1 MNNLLG
7 IGQLFLT
14 QSFYS
19 SSDLEKQVRKF
30 NITEK
35 KLYETSCDPIVPR
48 VREGGR
54 RGRERER
61 DKGKEE
67 ESEEGEYILAL
78 SSFFHLVYIVDVFPI
93 NISKST
99 SH

>member
-1 MNNLLG
+1 MSSKIFKMNNLLG

-48 VREGGR
+48 VRDE
-54 RGRERER
+54 GRERER
-61 DKGKEE
+61 EERERDKEKEE
-67 ESEEGEYILAL
+67 EREEGEYILAL
-78 SSFFHLVYIVDVFPI
+78 SSFFHLV
-93 NISKST
+93 
-99 SH
+99 

>member
-54 RGRERER
+54 GGRERER
-61 DKGKEE
+61 ERRGRDTKERRKRGRKRGRKV
-67 ESEEGEYILAL
+67 STHILAL
-78 SSFFHLVYIVDVFPI
+78 LSFFHLV
-93 NISKST
+93 
-99 SH
+99 

>member
-1 MNNLLG
+1 MSIEKAEKFYRELSSKIFKMNNLLG

-54 RGRERER
+54 GGRER
-61 DKGKEE
+61 G
-67 ESEEGEYILAL
+67 EGERQR
-78 SSFFHLVYIVDVFPI
+78 
-93 NISKST
+93 KGGREGGR
-99 SH
+99 